1 MSDTDNLNFRKPHM
15 TFVDGYFYMFDD
27 DTDMLLQKTDDGV
40 TAFSY
45 PFDTLMGVP
54 INSIEHDGVNFWSME
69 NNDDAVGDDPGT
81 ESGVM
86 TIRRWRIH
94 NYACK
99 LQDTLVLSNPSHVF
113 DAETFTVE
121 HYHCTISGGY
131 SAGETIIT
139 VDSDDNSLP
148 GELQAG
154 MSVTIG
160 PNNDGDFET
169 IDVQHVVGNIVTL
182 ADPLEN
188 SYSDGQDFLFY
199 NYIWLFNNYNGTDD
213 STGALYKIS
222 AYSGSVINKTSGGV
236 YKDVKACTFAEID
249 HFTEFGTVNSLMYV
263 KASNLLFININ
274 SSTLAYYGSM
284 AMDTVEA
291 DEVTLIDVYD
301 LAVYNKNLY
310 RLQRRANYFGSVEAW
325 SQYNYQAATFN
336 SMVASIGL
344 VVSPNVI
351 AANGVSVA
359 DIVARVKDQFA
370 QPVVGRLVYFS
381 VDPNNQGSI
390 VSGQE
395 IVNTDSNG
403 EANSSYTAGTIAEL
417 VKLLARVDQV

>member
-1 MSDTDNLNFRKPHM
+1 MADTDNLNFRKPHM

-45 PFDTLMGVP
+45 PFDTLINIP
-54 INSIEHDGVNFWSME
+54 ISSIEHDGVNFWSME
-69 NNDDAVGDDPGT
+69 NNDDAEGDVSGI

-94 NYACK
+94 NYTCK
-99 LQDTLVLSNPSHVF
+99 LQDTIILSNPSHIF

-139 VDSDDNSLP
+139 VVSDDGTLP
-148 GELQAG
+148 GVLQSG
-154 MSVTIG
+154 MTITIG
-160 PNNDGDFET
+160 PNNVGDFET
-169 IDVQHVVGNIVTL
+169 IDVQHVAGNVITL

-188 SYSDGQDFLFY
+188 SYTDGQDFLFY

-213 STGALYKIS
+213 TTGALYKIS
-222 AYSGSVINKTSGGV
+222 AYSGSILNKTPSGV
-236 YKDVKACTFAEID
+236 YKDVKACTFAEIS
-249 HFTEFGTVNSLMYV
+249 HFIEFGTVNSLMYV
-263 KASNLLFININ
+263 KASNLLFVNIN
-274 SSTLAYYGSM
+274 SPTLEYYGSM
-284 AMDTVEA
+284 AMDTIETDEA
-291 DEVTLIDVYD
+291 TLITVYD

-310 RLQRRANYFGSVEAW
+310 RLQKRANYFNNVSAW
-325 SQYNYQAATFN
+325 TQYNYQAATFN

-359 DIVARVKDQFA
+359 DITARVKDQFS

-381 VDPNNQGSI
+381 VNAANQGSI
-390 VSGQE
+390 VDGQS

-403 EANSSYTAGTIAEL
+403 EATSSYTAGTIAEL
-417 VKLLARVDQV
+417 VRLLARVDQV